1 MGIGEFREAGY
12 IAEALVNFLA
22 LIGWAPD
29 GETTVISRDEIVA
42 RFRLEDVSPS
52 PGTFDYAKLD
62 WLNGVYLRALE
73 PREYADRLV
82 LWVGEHGLDWP
93 AERVHAAAPLVQ
105 EKIARLAEFPAFAGF
120 LFGDVEPDPAVLDGR
135 TLDAATAALG
145 DLEPW
150 SAEAIEARLKEL
162 CEELGEKPRTVY
174 VPIRVAVTGSRVS
187 PGLYESLELLGREA
201 TLERLRRGVEAAA
214 DMTPRTV
221 TEYEARLDAF
231 GIERAE
237 EARAVRVGEKETS
250 EQAAIV
256 ARYADLFTQEQ
267 LDALRAAEAAADDA
281 QREAVARLRLTCQD
295 GIVTRELAE
304 DEDAL
309 ENALLGARVPW
320 DGDELPLRSAQA
332 RLAVEPDYARR
343 SALGEAVLAVSTTFD
358 DERRSLLTARN
369 ALEGDVSGIA
379 DPVARSEDE
388 KGGVLLRPILD
399 AVDTARVESTPA
411 FTPAREHWFDR
422 LLGPERDDV
431 PPSAHAAWIRRLSP
445 LEATYTKEASVPVC
459 VATLARLG
467 FDLAAEPGIR
477 TDLDDRPQKSPR
489 ACVIPSDPPRLVH
502 LITRAQG
509 GLHDYEAFLHEAG
522 HALHYA
528 GCDPALPLA
537 FRRLSRDHALTEIY
551 SFLLDS
557 IVGRSGLA
565 RGALRA
571 DRRRGR
577 GERPRG
583 ALLEHAA
590 LPPLLGEARLRARL
604 LVALPDGGPDA
615 GRLRGAAHR
624 RDGRPLPRSEPP
636 RRHGRGVLLGRLSP
650 RVDPRGPGARVPP
663 AGGRPRLVAERG
675 DRRAAPRPLPRGHA
689 ADDRGGRR
697 ADRLR
702 PAGHGAA
709 RRRPDALR
717 SPYAHAFSPTSSCRR
732 RNGARSERSARSRS
746 SRAMTWSSGGPL
758 AESESW
764 RSGGSAAAGR
774 SMNGFTSAV
783 WWKAY
788 AAPCARR
795 TARKRCA
802 FSRSCGVTLDA
813 ASRSKLSRS
822 ESSVPTSRS
831 ARCSPGG
838 EGQHLAHDRRIERI
852 ARVADAR
859 EDVDLVDRGE
869 VAGVDAAIDGV
880 ADPMRLEV
888 RADVPE
894 EPVDGDVAGQPLV
907 EGEHVVQRLLGE
919 VEEVSG
925 ERARDAV
932 ARGSGGARRP
942 T

>member
-1 MGIGEFREAGY
+1 M
-12 IAEALVNFLA
+12 
-22 LIGWAPD
+22 
-29 GETTVISRDEIVA
+29 SRDEIVE

-82 LWVGEHGLDWP
+82 LWVGEHGLRLAGRARPRRRAARPGEDRAARGVP
-93 AERVHAAAPLVQ
+93 RVRRVPLRRRRARPRRARRADARRGGGGPRRRRAVVGRGDRGAAEGALRGARREAADGLRADPRGGHGL
-105 EKIARLAEFPAFAGF
+105 ARLA
-120 LFGDVEPDPAVLDGR
+120 R
-135 TLDAATAALG
+135 AL
-145 DLEPW
+145 
-150 SAEAIEARLKEL
+150 
-162 CEELGEKPRTVY
+162 
-174 VPIRVAVTGSRVS
+174 RVARAARPRGDARA
-187 PGLYESLELLGREA
+187 PAAR
-201 TLERLRRGVEAAA
+201 RRGRRSV
-214 DMTPRTV
+214 TPRTV

-557 IVGRSGLA
+557 ISGEAGWHAEHFGLTDGEAEENARAARFSNTLLFRRYSAKLGFELDFWSRFPTAGPTPDGYEERLTAATGVRYPAANHLA
-565 RGALRA
+565 DMDAGFYSADYLRA
-571 DRRRGR
+571 WIRAAQVRAYLRREVGHDWWRNA
-577 GERPRG
+577 ETG
-583 ALLEHAA
+583 ALLRDLFREGTRPTTEEVAA
-590 LPPLLGEARLRARL
+590 RIGFDPLDTAP
-604 LVALPDGGPDA
+604 LVADLGG
-615 GRLRGAAHR
+615 
-624 RDGRPLPRSEPP
+624 
-636 RRHGRGVLLGRLSP
+636 
-650 RVDPRGPGARVPP
+650 
-663 AGGRPRLVAERG
+663 
-675 DRRAAPRPLPRGHA
+675 
-689 ADDRGGRR
+689 
-697 ADRLR
+697 
-702 PAGHGAA
+702 
-709 RRRPDALR
+709 
-717 SPYAHAFSPTSSCRR
+717 
-732 RNGARSERSARSRS
+732 
-746 SRAMTWSSGGPL
+746 
-758 AESESW
+758 
-764 RSGGSAAAGR
+764 
-774 SMNGFTSAV
+774 
-783 WWKAY
+783 
-788 AAPCARR
+788 
-795 TARKRCA
+795 
-802 FSRSCGVTLDA
+802 
-813 ASRSKLSRS
+813 
-822 ESSVPTSRS
+822 
-831 ARCSPGG
+831 
-838 EGQHLAHDRRIERI
+838 
-852 ARVADAR
+852 
-859 EDVDLVDRGE
+859 
-869 VAGVDAAIDGV
+869 
-880 ADPMRLEV
+880 
-888 RADVPE
+888 
-894 EPVDGDVAGQPLV
+894 
-907 EGEHVVQRLLGE
+907 
-919 VEEVSG
+919 
-925 ERARDAV
+925 
-932 ARGSGGARRP
+932 
-942 T
+942 